1 MSSDL
6 PLYTNPSAWGLP
18 THGARVHPDRVV
30 IPKKVPDATTPTRFA
45 RVLQDTNQ
53 TPYALGLQARE
64 LSEDAVIYRPDC
76 ASKGVHSGSDAGSK
90 LHPTLGEV
98 LPVDADPTQIN
109 RIITT
114 RQQIQPATGRAL
126 DLYL

>member
-1 MSSDL
+1 
-6 PLYTNPSAWGLP
+6 
-18 THGARVHPDRVV
+18 VHPDRVV
-30 IPKKVPDATTPTRFA
+30 IPKKVPDAMTPTRFA

-53 TPYALGLQARE
+53 TPYALGLHTRE
-64 LSEDAVIYRPDC
+64 LSDDAVIYRPDC
-76 ASKGVHSGSDAGSK
+76 AHSGVQRGSGAGSK

-98 LPVDADPTQIN
+98 LPVDAEPKQSN

>member
-1 MSSDL
+1 M
-6 PLYTNPSAWGLP
+6 
-18 THGARVHPDRVV
+18 
-30 IPKKVPDATTPTRFA
+30 IPKKVPDTMTPTRFA
-45 RVLQDTNQ
+45 RVLQDANQ
-53 TPYALGLQARE
+53 TPYALGLHARE

-76 ASKGVHSGSDAGSK
+76 AHSGVHRGSDAGSN
-90 LHPTLGEV
+90 LHPTLDEV
-98 LPVDADPTQIN
+98 PPVDADPKQIN